1 MKLEKLRFL
10 AILATIML
18 LGSGCEIFRE
28 ALEESYS
35 SEDPA
40 SDDFESKFNIG
51 VVQIVKYPRASIL
64 EKEINVDENNTV
76 CINTNA
82 LFSSKRIRQ
91 ARAIPR
97 PGNPDVYDLEFRID
111 RMGKTQWMVMHGSA
125 RGNEVVMMVDN
136 RFVGFF
142 HPQELVDGNKDWVK
156 IRIGVDN
163 YTAKGIVKFAKKN
176 YEYYNPEA
184 KNWFES
190 LF

>member
-51 VVQIVKYPRASIL
+51 VFQIVKYPRASIL

>member
-10 AILATIML
+10 AILATLML

-51 VVQIVKYPRASIL
+51 VFQIVKYPRASIL